1 MPVIIIREGNTTVF
15 TLCLKNGYLEPPEN
29 YNQITDFS
37 FNSFNVDMVFSW
49 IFAPGS
55 SFNFV
60 WKNEITSETD
70 TVSGNY
76 FNNLN
81 DTFMEPQLNN
91 ISLKI
96 LYYIDY
102 QRLRKSNG

>member
-1 MPVIIIREGNTTVF
+1 
-15 TLCLKNGYLEPPEN
+15 
-29 YNQITDFS
+29 
-37 FNSFNVDMVFSW
+37 MVFSW

-55 SFNFV
+55 SLNFV
-60 WKNEITSETD
+60 WKNEITTETD
-70 TVSGNY
+70 TVSGSY

-96 LYYIDY
+96 VYYIDY
-102 QRLRKSNG
+102 QRLRKNNG